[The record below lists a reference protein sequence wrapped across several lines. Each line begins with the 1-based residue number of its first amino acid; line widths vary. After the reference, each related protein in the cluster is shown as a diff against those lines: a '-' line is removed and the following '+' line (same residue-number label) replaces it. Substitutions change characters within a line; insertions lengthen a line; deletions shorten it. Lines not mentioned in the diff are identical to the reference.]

1 MPWIAAVGAV
11 AGAVP
16 GLVGGSKGNQ
26 GPRNIN
32 WSSAQS
38 DPWNLQARDESLA
51 AQNQQQGFVNQLQ
64 AQNGVG
70 NQSQVFNQQQQLA
83 GQLQNQA
90 KGQGPNPVQ
99 AQLAQNTAQNVGQ
112 QASLQAGQR
121 GASSN
126 VGLMARNVGQQGAN
140 IQQQSVGQAATLGA
154 QQQLAAQQALMQQ
167 QASMAGLATNQV
179 GQLQTGTQNQ
189 IAATQNQQGMQL
201 QNLQNWNALNANAA
215 QGASS
220 NAVEYSKQNMT
231 QNAAMGQGIGAGLSG
246 VGSML
251 KSSPSSSSNDQ
262 NSQNWA
268 NYMGAPSGKSNGG
281 MAGYANGGP
290 VSCYG
295 QALHGMNMRSGGS
308 VPGKAKVSGDSPKN
322 DTVSAMLS
330 PGEVVIPRSV
340 LSGPN
345 AASKAKSFVEA
356 VLAKHKGMR
365 K

>member
-1 MPWIAAVGAV
+1 MPWIPLAAAAVSA
-11 AGAVP
+11 APA
-16 GLVGGSKGNQ
+16 LIGGSKGNQ

-51 AQNQQQGFVNQLQ
+51 AQGQQQGFVNQLQ
-64 AQNGVG
+64 GQNGVQ

-90 KGQGPNPVQ
+90 NGQGPNPVQ

-126 VGLMARNVGQQGAN
+126 VGLMSRNIGQQGAN

-167 QASMAGLATNQV
+167 QNSMAGLATNQV
-179 GQLQTGTQNQ
+179 GQLQTGVQNQ
-189 IAATQNQQGMQL
+189 TAATQNQQGMQL

-220 NAVEYSKQNMT
+220 NAVEYSKQNMQ
-231 QNAAMGQGIGAGLSG
+231 QNAATAQGIGAGLA
-246 VGSML
+246 GSASL
-251 KSSPSSSSNDQ
+251 LSAKPSVAEDPTQ
-262 NSQNWA
+262 N
-268 NYMGAPSGKSNGG
+268 YDKYGMGHFAHGG
-281 MAGYANGGP
+281 MSGP
-290 VSCYG
+290 QSRFG
-295 QALHGMNMRSGGS
+295 QHLKGMNMRSGGP
-308 VPGKAKVSGDSPKN
+308 VPGKSKVSGNSPKN

-330 PGEVVIPRSV
+330 PGEIVIDRETLAKKNP
-340 LSGPN
+340 GE
-345 AASKAKSFVEA
+345 AAKAFVEA